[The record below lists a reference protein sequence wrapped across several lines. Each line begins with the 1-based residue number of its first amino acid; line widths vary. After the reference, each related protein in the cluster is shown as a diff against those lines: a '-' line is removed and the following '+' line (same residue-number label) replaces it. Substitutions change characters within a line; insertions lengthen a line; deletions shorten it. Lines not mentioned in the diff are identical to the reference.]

1 MQAAGH
7 NSGNFEVSLFGDPRI
22 KARLPAPQGL
32 SQVTT
37 SFVGSWCQGIHR
49 LHLVA
54 CCLYLQRC
62 SRPLCNSQNTGE
74 TKPHKTNKT
83 FHVRLT
89 ARSQNPRL
97 QNPTACKKP
106 TKPNQR
112 VPHSQKQAVLN
123 NQKNLISQKSM
134 FHKTTNQTVE
144 NGSLERR

>member
-74 TKPHKTNKT
+74 TKPHKTNKP

-97 QNPTACKKP
+97 QNPTACKNQP
-106 TKPNQR
+106 TKPET
-112 VPHSQKQAVLN
+112 VPHPKKAVLN
-123 NQKNLISQKSM
+123 NREKQNSKSQCSTKPPTKRLKM
-134 FHKTTNQTVE
+134 AP
-144 NGSLERR
+144 

>member
-54 CCLYLQRC
+54 CCLNLQRC

-106 TKPNQR
+106 THQTRNRSTPKKGSTKQSRKANQ
-112 VPHSQKQAVLN
+112 
-123 NQKNLISQKSM
+123 QKSM

>member
-1 MQAAGH
+1 FPPTSLYIQEEAAGH

-54 CCLYLQRC
+54 CYQYLQRC
-62 SRPLCNSQNTGE
+62 SRPLCNSQNTGG
-74 TKPHKTNKT
+74 TKPHKTNLQVS

-89 ARSQNPRL
+89 ARS
-97 QNPTACKKP
+97 
-106 TKPNQR
+106 
-112 VPHSQKQAVLN
+112 
-123 NQKNLISQKSM
+123 
-134 FHKTTNQTVE
+134 HKTRGFKTQ
-144 NGSLERR
+144 